1 MKQASS
7 DKKNNRQQKPTPN
20 GALAP
25 KAERLSF
32 RGWLKQNWIAL
43 LVLALAAAV
52 FVGLYVYSH
61 QGQIYQN
68 QSTELEYLSY
78 ETATV
83 LNVSRDTVTP
93 DRLAGT
99 VEIAEV
105 GSQTI
110 LIRVT
115 SGEFEGQTFELENYV
130 SVFNGTKLATGDNIV
145 VAVYAKDGAALNIT
159 VYQYDRVPEILWLL
173 VIFFLIVVLV
183 GGKTGLKSLLGL
195 VVTVICLIWILC
207 PLLMKGFDPAWTALG
222 LCVYVEIICFTL
234 LDGINKKTLSAMV
247 GTAVGMGLAALF
259 GVAAQAFTRINSYS
273 MYTTS
278 TLVDEFRNIQQ
289 QGIPLRIHG
298 LLTAGIIISSL
309 GAVMDVAMSL
319 SSAISELKTV
329 NPSLTFGQLLRSGM
343 RIGRDMV
350 GTMTNT
356 LVLAFVGSSLL
367 LIIYMWSLELSF
379 HQLLSSSFLAVE
391 LISALSSSVGV
402 VLAVP
407 LTALVGAAMFE
418 KTAEK

>member
-1 MKQASS
+1 MV
-7 DKKNNRQQKPTPN
+7 
-20 GALAP
+20 
-25 KAERLSF
+25 
-32 RGWLKQNWIAL
+32 L
-43 LVLALAAAV
+43 LIAAV
-52 FVGLYVYSH
+52 VFAGLLVYSH
-61 QGQIYQN
+61 QGTIYQT

-83 LNVSRDTVTP
+83 LNVSRDSVSP
-93 DRLAGT
+93 DQLAGT

-110 LIRVT
+110 LVRVM
-115 SGEFEGQTFELENYV
+115 SGEFSGQTFELENQV
-130 SVFNGTKLATGDNIV
+130 SIFNGSRVKVGERIVLAI
-145 VAVYAKDGAALNIT
+145 YAKEGQILSSS
-159 VYQYDRVPEILWLL
+159 VYQTDRVPMAFVLL
-173 VIFFLIVVLV
+173 GVFFLIVVLV

-195 VVTVICLIWILC
+195 VLTVICLIWIYC
-207 PLLMKGFDPAWTALG
+207 PLLMKGFRPDWTALF
-222 LCVYVEIICFTL
+222 LCIFVEIVCFTI
-234 LDGINKKTLSAMV
+234 LDGVNKKTLCAML
-247 GTAVGMGLAALF
+247 GTAVGMALAALF
-259 GVAAQAFTRINSYS
+259 GVLAQRFTKINSYS

-278 TLVDEFRNIQQ
+278 TLVDEFRNIQL

-319 SSAISELKTV
+319 SSAISELKSV
-329 NPSLTFGQLLRSGM
+329 NPGMQRRALWRSGM

-379 HQLLSSSFLAVE
+379 YQLLSSTFFSVE
-391 LISALSSSVGV
+391 LISALASSVGV

-407 LTALVGAAMFE
+407 VTALLGSVMFGKMKE
-418 KTAEK
+418 